1 MRCPSVP
8 GLVVLLAIACS
19 TAVAPGP
26 QANPPGRTAA
36 TPGHTDFMVV
46 LWYRRDRPLD
56 TFKYQVCDL
65 RKGQYTPA
73 VDAWLQLLR
82 TKYPAYDVTIREV
95 DLAREQGET
104 ESLKV
109 GSVIKREL
117 LAAAALDGVVIG
129 DTVPGLQMRTI
140 PPRTGLPAAP
150 GMIGRLAPLGAS
162 FRSSNDLNPPGP
174 SFPVPMPY
182 PRPHP

>member
-8 GLVVLLAIACS
+8 GLIVLLAIACS
-19 TAVAPGP
+19 TAGATGP

-36 TPGHTDFMVV
+36 TPGHTDFKVV

-56 TFKYQVCDL
+56 TFKYQVYDL
-65 RKGQYTPA
+65 RKDQYTRA

-82 TKYPAYDVTIREV
+82 TKYPAYDVMIREV
-95 DLAREQGET
+95 DLAREEGET

-109 GSVIKREL
+109 GSVIKREI
-117 LAAAALDGVVIG
+117 LAAAAIEGIVLG
-129 DTVPGLQMRTI
+129 DTAPGLQVRTI
-140 PPRTGLPAAP
+140 APRTGLPPTP
-150 GMIGRLAPLGAS
+150 GMIVRPSPLGS
-162 FRSSNDLNPPGP
+162 GFRGSNELNPPGP
-174 SFPVPMPY
+174 SFPVPVPY

>member
-8 GLVVLLAIACS
+8 GLIALLAIECS
-19 TAVAPGP
+19 TADATGP
-26 QANPPGRTAA
+26 QANPPGRPVA
-36 TPGHTDFMVV
+36 TPGHTDFKVV
-46 LWYRRDRPLD
+46 VWYRRDRPLE
-56 TFKYQVCDL
+56 TFKYQVYDV
-65 RKGQYTPA
+65 RKGQYTPV
-73 VDAWLQLLR
+73 VDAWIQLLR

-117 LAAAALDGVVIG
+117 MAAAALAGIVIG
-129 DTVPGLQMRTI
+129 DTVPGLQVRTI
-140 PPRTGLPAAP
+140 APRTGLPAAP
-150 GMIGRLAPLGAS
+150 GMIGRPAPLGAS
-162 FRSSNDLNPPGP
+162 FRGSNELNPPGP
-174 SFPVPMPY
+174 SFPVPVPY